1 MNAPC
6 EYASPP
12 LTGLATKKPP
22 LLKAAFFCLQFRPV
36 TGHSST
42 IKPRSPIPSAN
53 QPTAVKLAQVRTFSR
68 RERTGTQRAPLP
80 PNRVEIPQPG
90 PGTEH
95 LKKMFLCLRKTT
107 DEKKPPV
114 GRRFFFLKK
123 A

>member
-1 MNAPC
+1 
-6 EYASPP
+6 
-12 LTGLATKKPP
+12 
-22 LLKAAFFCLQFRPV
+22 V

-42 IKPRSPIPSAN
+42 INPRSPIPSAN
-53 QPTAVKLAQVRTFSR
+53 RPTAVKLAQVRTFSR
-68 RERTGTQRAPLP
+68 RERTGTQRAPRTWSDDLP
-80 PNRVEIPQPG
+80 S